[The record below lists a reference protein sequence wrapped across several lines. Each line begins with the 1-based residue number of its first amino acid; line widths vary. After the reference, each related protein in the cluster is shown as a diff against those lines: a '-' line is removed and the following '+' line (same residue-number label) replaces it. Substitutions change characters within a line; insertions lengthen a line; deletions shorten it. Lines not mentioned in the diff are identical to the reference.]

1 MEIKIKIEN
10 ENKVLK
16 SDNYNVDKTE
26 ENYSNTLN
34 GNKTWWQILY

>member
-1 MEIKIKIEN
+1 MKLRLEIKIKIEN

-26 ENYSNTLN
+26 ENYSNIMS
-34 GNKTWWQILY
+34 GNKT